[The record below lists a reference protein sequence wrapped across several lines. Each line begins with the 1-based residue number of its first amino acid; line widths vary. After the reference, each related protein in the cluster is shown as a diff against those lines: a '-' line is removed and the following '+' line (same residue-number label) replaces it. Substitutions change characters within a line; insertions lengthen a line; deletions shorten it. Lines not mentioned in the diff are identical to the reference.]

1 MIRDMVVEL
10 VSPALV
16 GGAKK
21 GGCDKPSNL
30 RPPSV
35 RGQLGVWS
43 RALGDEPLQ
52 ELLFGSVDSG
62 QRVRILAARG
72 PGEGG
77 KLKDS
82 REALLI
88 PSRSARAEMIPP
100 GDRVVLRFAIPEA
113 ALLPQLQAVVWTWL
127 HLGAVGRRSRRGYGS
142 LLWRP
147 AENDLLADWPL
158 FWPTRHLVDRS
169 TLAGYLLAGLERVAT
184 VLGRPGSGKR
194 SESPQALASSDQVF
208 VGKPVEG
215 RFAIEDETGR
225 GAFEGAI
232 HGLTED
238 ERGGD
243 FEKRQLGWI
252 APSRLP
258 SPMAWRVFP
267 VAGGYLPVMTWFPS
281 GSPRPYPQIDASSK
295 LYRYLNGTLGF
306 EESLVRGPLG
316 R

>member
-1 MIRDMVVEL
+1 MIRDLVVEL

-21 GGCDKPSNL
+21 GGCDEPSNL

-62 QRVRILAARG
+62 QRLRILAARG
-72 PGEGG
+72 PGPGG

-88 PSRSARAEMIPP
+88 PSRGARPEMIPP
-100 GDRVVLRFAIPEA
+100 GERVVLRFAIPEA
-113 ALLPQLQAVVWTWL
+113 ALLPKLQAVVWTWL

-147 AENDLLADWPL
+147 AENDLLEDWPL

-169 TLAGYLLAGLERVAT
+169 TLSAYLLAGLARVASI
-184 VLGRPGSGKR
+184 LGRPGSGER
-194 SESPQALASSDQVF
+194 SESPRALTSSDQVF

-215 RFAIEDETGR
+215 RFAIEDEAGR
-225 GAFEGAI
+225 GAFERAI
-232 HGLTED
+232 HGLNEN
-238 ERGGD
+238 ERGGA

-258 SPMAWRVFP
+258 SPMAWRVFR

-281 GSPRPYPQIDASSK
+281 GSPKPYPQIDASSH
-295 LYRYLNGTLGF
+295 LYRYLHGTLGF
-306 EESLVRGPLG
+306 EASLVGGALG